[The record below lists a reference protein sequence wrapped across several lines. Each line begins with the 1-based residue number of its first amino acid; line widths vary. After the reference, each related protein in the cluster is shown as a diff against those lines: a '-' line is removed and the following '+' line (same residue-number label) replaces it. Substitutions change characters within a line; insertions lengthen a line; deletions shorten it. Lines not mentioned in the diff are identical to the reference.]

1 MTGLDSTTRLL
12 LALAV
17 LLGLSRLAGMAA
29 SWLRQPPV
37 VGEIL
42 AGVALGPSLLGHT
55 LPALHH
61 SLFGPDVMPS
71 VNGLAQVG
79 LALYAFE
86 IGNELTAPGRSRPGS
101 ARPLLWLTAASLLAP
116 ALAALLLGP
125 HLHAEHLG
133 GAHGSSAPLTVFLAC
148 SLGVTAVP
156 VLARLLQDRG
166 MADTTVGRLSLAAAS
181 VGDGV
186 CWCLLALA
194 LHLTGLIGTGRT
206 IAGVAGAAVAVLV
219 IHRRHGRPPG
229 RSDGRQWGLAPMLAL
244 LCLAAGTSS
253 ALGLHPLLGGLLLG
267 AAWPSTGRS
276 SEVLRRIRPMAAAL
290 LPCFFLGMGQ
300 QIDVT
305 SAVTASGFVPLV
317 LLLLGAAVLTK
328 LVACTGAGLGSGS
341 RLRESAR
348 LGVLMNAKGLT
359 EIVVLSIGYQDGLI
373 GRTLFEALI
382 VVALITTV
390 LTGPA
395 LALLDRPSAKDRER
409 AGRTGP
415 PSAPLEGVAPLPSS
429 ATPS

>member
-17 LLGLSRLAGMAA
+17 LLGLSRAAGLVAA
-29 SWLRQPPV
+29 RLGQPPV

-42 AGVALGPSLLGHT
+42 AGVALGPSLLGHA
-55 LPALHH
+55 LPALHR
-61 SLFGPDVMPS
+61 SLFGSDVMPS

-86 IGNELTAPGRSRPGS
+86 IGTELSAPGGGRPGS
-101 ARPLLWLTAASLLAP
+101 SRPLRWVTAASLLAP
-116 ALAALLLGP
+116 ALAALLLAP
-125 HLHAEHLG
+125 HLHADGLG
-133 GAHGSSAPLTVFLAC
+133 GPHGSTAPLTVFLAC

-194 LHLTGLIGTGRT
+194 LHLTGQVGTGRT
-206 IAGVAGAAVAVLV
+206 IAGVVGAGVAVLL
-219 IHRRHGRPPG
+219 IHRRHSLPPG
-229 RSDGRQWGLAPMLAL
+229 RSEGRQWGLASLLAL
-244 LCLAAGTSS
+244 LCLAAGASS
-253 ALGLHPLLGGLLLG
+253 ALGLHPLIGGLLLG

-276 SEVLRRIRPMAAAL
+276 TEVLRWIRPMAAAL

-305 SAVTASGFVPLV
+305 TAVTGAGFVPL
-317 LLLLGAAVLTK
+317 LLLLLAAAVLSK
-328 LVACTGAGLGSGS
+328 LFAVSGAGLALGSS
-341 RLRESAR
+341 LRESTR

-359 EIVVLSIGYQDGLI
+359 EIVVLSVGYQDGLI

-382 VVALITTV
+382 VVALVTTV

-395 LALLDRPSAKDRER
+395 LALLDRPSTKDREPVR
-409 AGRTGP
+409 PGGP
-415 PSAPLEGVAPLPSS
+415 RPPRPSAAVPGR
-429 ATPS
+429 ATS

>member
-17 LLGLSRLAGMAA
+17 LLGLSRLSGLAA
-29 SWLRQPPV
+29 ARLGQPPV

-42 AGVALGPSLLGHT
+42 AGVALGPSLLGHA

-61 SLFGPDVMPS
+61 ALFGPDVMPS
-71 VNGLAQVG
+71 VNGLSQVG

-86 IGNELTAPGRSRPGS
+86 IGNELTAPSRGRPAT
-101 ARPLLWLTAASLLAP
+101 ARPLLWITTASLLAP
-116 ALAALLLGP
+116 ALAALALGP
-125 HLHAEHLG
+125 YLYGDHLG
-133 GAHGSSAPLTVFLAC
+133 GPHGGSAALTVFLAC
-148 SLGVTAVP
+148 ALGVTAVP

-166 MADTTVGRLSLAAAS
+166 MAGTTVGRLSLAAAS

-206 IAGVAGAAVAVLV
+206 VAGVAGAVVAVLV
-219 IHRRHGRPPG
+219 IHRRHSRPAGRTEG
-229 RSDGRQWGLAPMLAL
+229 RRWGLAPMLAL

-276 SEVLRRIRPMAAAL
+276 AEILRRIRPMAAAL

-305 SAVTASGFVPLV
+305 SAFGGAGFVPLV
-317 LLLLGAAVLTK
+317 LLLLAAAVVTK
-328 LVACTGAGLGSGS
+328 LAAVTGAGLAFHSS
-341 RLRESAR
+341 LRDATR

-382 VVALITTV
+382 VVALVTTV

-395 LALLDRPSAKDRER
+395 LALLDRPATDGPRPRPARDPAPVGSE
-409 AGRTGP
+409 RTG
-415 PSAPLEGVAPLPSS
+415 G
-429 ATPS
+429 ATF